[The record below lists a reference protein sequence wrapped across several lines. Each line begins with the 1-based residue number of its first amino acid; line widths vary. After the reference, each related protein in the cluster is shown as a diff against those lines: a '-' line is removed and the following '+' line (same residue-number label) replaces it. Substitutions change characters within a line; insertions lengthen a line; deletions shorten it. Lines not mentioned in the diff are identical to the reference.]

1 MSITVRTK
9 QATAPVLHPS
19 RCRVDPLP
27 STPSIQAPYDAFI
40 LDAQLRQALVAVRSL
55 GSRNLRVAAAET
67 FDGVPAFS
75 SKWCQQK
82 AVFQAEEGTDG
93 YFDHLLQILT
103 TTGATVLIPSSD
115 ATVALLRRH
124 RKPLEQLTHIALA
137 KEPALAIAVNKQQTL
152 EIADKLG
159 LLIPRGIQIASSND
173 VAAAVREVGLPAV
186 VKPVES
192 WTGTEQQ
199 GARFTPQ
206 LATTPQRA
214 QQLVETM
221 TRFGGTVLL
230 QQFLDGKREAISF
243 LYARGHIYARFAQ
256 WAKRTDPPLGGT
268 SVLRQSIPIPPDIG
282 DLAERLVREIDL
294 EGYSEVEFRRDSA
307 GKAYLME
314 INPRLSASLEI
325 AVRCGVDFP
334 HLLYQ
339 WASGDRIDE
348 VEGYRVGKWM
358 RYLTGDFVTT
368 ILSLRRRGQPGIAS
382 PAKTLFDFG
391 TTFFVPMWY
400 DYIDWR
406 DPGPIWPA
414 TVGAVRYIF
423 QLATGHNKE

>member
-1 MSITVRTK
+1 MRTK
-9 QATAPVLHPS
+9 QAREKELHPS
-19 RCRVDPLP
+19 HRRDDRKGLTLQSLP
-27 STPSIQAPYDAFI
+27 VQAPYDALI
-40 LDAQLRQALVAVRSL
+40 LDAQLRQALVSVRSL

-67 FDGVPAFS
+67 FDGVPAFF
-75 SKWCQQK
+75 SKCCQQK
-82 AVFQAEEGTDG
+82 YVIQAEEGTDS
-93 YFDHLLQILT
+93 YFKRLLQILT

-115 ATVALLRRH
+115 PTVALLRRH

-152 EIADKLG
+152 EIASKLG
-159 LLIPRGIQIASSND
+159 LLIPRGIHIASSSD
-173 VAAAVREVGLPAV
+173 VEAALGEVGLPVV

-192 WTGTEQQ
+192 WTGNEQQ

-206 LATTPQRA
+206 LATTLQSA
-214 QQLVETM
+214 QQLVEAM

-230 QQFLDGKREAISF
+230 QQFLDGKREAMSF
-243 LYARGHIYARFAQ
+243 LYARGHMYARFAQ

-282 DLAERLVREIDL
+282 DQAERLVRAIDL
-294 EGYSEVEFRRDSA
+294 EGYSEVEFRRDRA

-334 HLLYQ
+334 RLLYQ

-348 VEGYRVGKWM
+348 VEEYRVGKWM

-382 PAKTLFDFG
+382 PARTLFDFG

-400 DYIDWR
+400 DYLDWR
-406 DPGPIWPA
+406 DPRPLLPA
-414 TVGAVRYIF
+414 TVGAVRYIW